1 MKKSK
6 VAIYLRLSKEDDK
19 IKDESNSIRM
29 QRLLLQDYVS
39 KHFSD
44 YELEEFVDDGFSG
57 TNFNRPAITRLLE
70 KARCEEVDCIVVKDF
85 SRFARDYIEL
95 GSYLEQIFP
104 FLGIRFI
111 SVNDRY
117 DSNTYQGSIA
127 DLDMNFKNLL
137 YDLYSKDLS
146 QKVRSSL
153 KARKEKGQYVS
164 GNCPFGYKKAP
175 DDRHMLVVKEDEA
188 LIVKR
193 IFELALEGYT
203 CNAIA
208 MEFNEEDVKTPVEFK
223 IEAGET
229 SRIPKGDRFLW
240 NPSTINSILR
250 NPIYIGDIV
259 YGKYEKDH
267 VGGRNILKPRNEWK
281 VYHNHHEAIVEQEIF
296 NCVQMRFGK
305 NTRLPQIKEHS
316 PLIGIAVCSHCKR
329 NLRYKDGKN
338 PYFVCPTRYMSQMKE
353 CCEKVNVM
361 FLEQAVLFELEGYLE
376 KQGLSDNLSA
386 MTIQSQ
392 EQQLVSIEKKMEKL
406 QREYKQLQKENY
418 ENYTAYQ
425 MGQVGEYVSL
435 KDSIEKKE
443 QQILDLQKEKN
454 VLEEQKGMSGTIT
467 VELKKELLKQ
477 YIDSVEVDNGSEFVI
492 NWRPLQTGFALS

>member
-39 KHFSD
+39 KHFSN

-111 SVNDRY
+111 SVNDKY
-117 DSNTYQGSIA
+117 DSDTYQGSIA

-164 GNCPFGYKKAP
+164 GNCPFGYMKAP
-175 DDRHMLVVKEDEA
+175 DDRHMLIVKEDEA

-193 IFELALEGYT
+193 IFEFAIEGYT
-203 CNAIA
+203 GNGIAIKL
-208 MEFNEEDVKTPVEFK
+208 NEEAVKTPVEFK
-223 IEAGET
+223 IDAGET
-229 SRIPKGDRFLW
+229 SRIPKGDRFIW
-240 NPSTINSILR
+240 SPSTINSILR

-259 YGKYEKDH
+259 YGKYERDH
-267 VGGRNILKPRNEWK
+267 VGGRNILKPRSEWK

-296 NCVQMRFGK
+296 NRVQMRFGK
-305 NTRLPQIKEHS
+305 NTRLPQIKERS

-329 NLRYKDGKN
+329 NLRYKNGKN
-338 PYFVCPTRYMSQMKE
+338 PYFVCPTRHMSLMKE
-353 CCEKVNVM
+353 CCEKANVM
-361 FLEQAVLFELEGYLE
+361 FLEQAVLFKLEEYLE
-376 KQGLSDNLSA
+376 KQGLSDNVNA
-386 MTIQSQ
+386 MKIESQ
-392 EQQLVSIEKKMEKL
+392 KQQLVSIEKKMEKL

-425 MGQVGEYVSL
+425 MGQVGKYVSL

-443 QQILDLQKEKN
+443 QQLLDLQKEKN
-454 VLEEQKGMSGTIT
+454 VLVEQKGMSGSIT
-467 VELKKELLKQ
+467 VELKKELLEK
-477 YIDSVEVDNGSEFVI
+477 YIDSVEIDNDSNIVM

>member
-1 MKKSK
+1 
-6 VAIYLRLSKEDDK
+6 
-19 IKDESNSIRM
+19 
-29 QRLLLQDYVS
+29 
-39 KHFSD
+39 
-44 YELEEFVDDGFSG
+44 
-57 TNFNRPAITRLLE
+57 
-70 KARCEEVDCIVVKDF
+70 
-85 SRFARDYIEL
+85 
-95 GSYLEQIFP
+95 
-104 FLGIRFI
+104 
-111 SVNDRY
+111 
-117 DSNTYQGSIA
+117 
-127 DLDMNFKNLL
+127 MNFKNLL

-229 SRIPKGDRFLW
+229 SRIPKGDRFIW

-477 YIDSVEVDNGSEFVI
+477 YIDSVEVDNGSGFVI

>member
-492 NWRPLQTGFALS
+492 NWQPLQTGFALS

>member
-229 SRIPKGDRFLW
+229 SRIPKGDRFIW

-477 YIDSVEVDNGSEFVI
+477 YIDSVEVDNGSGFVI